1 MPDDS
6 ISNACR
12 FLCEILHILANLH
25 TQPNHPVV
33 SEKKLRGRSLFEFQG
48 KKDELEELS
57 MHLRPSVRGPTGLH
71 PGTLLLSSW
80 CCCAGEVRFPP
91 RKGVSG
97 IQGVGSA
104 QSQGLTR
111 KSTRF
116 RPAPLVQWLRLHT
129 PNGGGLGLITCDST
143 KTQSEKK
150 KKLEKLRQQGSA
162 HKSPPLYLTTALQAE
177 SLPSS
182 YQGQQAQ
189 GHTAPERHGQRVS
202 LYAK

>member
-12 FLCEILHILANLH
+12 FLCETLHILANPH

-33 SEKKLRGRSLFEFQG
+33 SEKKPRGRSLFEFQG

-57 MHLRPSVRGPTGLH
+57 MRLRPSVRDPTGLH
-71 PGTLLLSSW
+71 PGTMSSSSW

-97 IQGVGSA
+97 IQRVGSA

-116 RPAPLVQWLRLHT
+116 STSLLVQWLRLHN

-143 KTQSEKK
+143 KTQ
-150 KKLEKLRQQGSA
+150 
-162 HKSPPLYLTTALQAE
+162 
-177 SLPSS
+177 
-182 YQGQQAQ
+182 
-189 GHTAPERHGQRVS
+189 
-202 LYAK
+202 